1 MKIKAL
7 LVIPGREVQT
17 VKIPGSIKF
26 IKSFIGKDA
35 FQIKITND
43 IRIIANEKAPMV
55 EFNRLFRGKIILGS
69 FIVISTKNEKIISMK
84 NKEIRKYRNVFKLR
98 KHERKIN
105 FYREKYL
112 ENYYS
117 LSQMEAKENSCQNNE
132 EIAKLAA

>member
-26 IKSFIGKDA
+26 IKSFIG
-35 FQIKITND
+35 
-43 IRIIANEKAPMV
+43 NEKAPMV

-132 EIAKLAA
+132 EIAKERKYFYYE